1 MQVFEDFASRGAV
14 GREESSFFS
23 LMATQDVGGQLK
35 VHLGDPQ
42 GFALLVEVGAYLG
55 SAQVL
60 EEASHHIMR
69 AHYRSYTWRAIG
81 VCTAPQLFSHFLSSV
96 DARLQRGTATT
107 IASTYFDGVGWSTK
121 SST

>member
-42 GFALLVEVGAYLG
+42 GFTLLVEVGADLG

-60 EEASHHIMR
+60 EEASHHVMR
-69 AHYRSYTWRAIG
+69 AHDRSYTWRAIS
-81 VCTAPQLFSHFLSSV
+81 VCTAPQLISGFLSSV
-96 DARLQRGTATT
+96 DARLQRRTT
-107 IASTYFDGVGWSTK
+107 SSIASTYFSSIRWSTQ